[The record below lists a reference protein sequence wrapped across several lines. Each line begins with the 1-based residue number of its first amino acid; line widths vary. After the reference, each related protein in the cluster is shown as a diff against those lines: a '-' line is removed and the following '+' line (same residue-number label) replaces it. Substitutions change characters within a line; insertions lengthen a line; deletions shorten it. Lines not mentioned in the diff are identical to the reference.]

1 MGFQDL
7 VDQIEKLRRYQANS
21 KKEVESSNFTGQLGC
36 AFDSDSSSFYYIQSC
51 FSTAS
56 EELIRQ
62 CQIDRRSPDI
72 TLDTITYAVDNTS
85 GSIYRNRFC
94 AECNG
99 AKQVMKFELI
109 LKCIHFMK
117 LYRETDENELLRM
130 ALSEESCQ
138 IAQKV
143 PAHVGIVACDESVI
157 LTEPIGKCN
166 QQFSFSE
173 DIVTACHQLQLPK
186 YAVGRHNYL
195 NYKNIFCA
203 ICNLGVYPEYGSCNQ
218 ASIFPT
224 YQPPKLF
231 ALLLNFYNYNS
242 GKTANEE
249 VSLSIS
255 NCSKSEWETPDGHCV
270 PLHCSDGKL
279 LVNARCHTA
288 LPLIR
293 GLGYHLQVW
302 LTHQLNS
309 TRAEFFNS
317 TLTLASE
324 LLSSLKQELTSIFIP
339 VSSGYNLYICVFL
352 DNYTNQSD
360 MLMTYFISGDLIA
373 DVNLNRDSFEE
384 FILGNLSEL
393 NLNAVFVPEES
404 LVDPYCST
412 SHLVSVLSSADF
424 FSKNED
430 IIYQSDHFLRL
441 CPALTCSFVTFDR
454 GQFDVTFVTNNIPPR
469 VKIIVDA
476 NMTKVNISDVKDLNM
491 VQITEDGNLNI
502 CHEVLDREFKSI
514 MSKKVQVSSR
524 ETGLS
529 TVKYLM
535 NLILV
540 CVSMLA
546 LTLTIITY
554 LKFPSLQN
562 LAGRNNIF
570 LCFTLL
576 LAQLF
581 LIVGSEITTI
591 GPVCTT
597 IGVCIHFCWIWAFTW
612 TFICSYS
619 MFKVFTSK
627 TRPSHK
633 SNSLKLQTIKRFL
646 ISLAVPIVIIAS
658 VVIISMVTT
667 NGNNIGYGTTSC
679 FLDTAILT

>member
-1 MGFQDL
+1 
-7 VDQIEKLRRYQANS
+7 
-21 KKEVESSNFTGQLGC
+21 
-36 AFDSDSSSFYYIQSC
+36 
-51 FSTAS
+51 
-56 EELIRQ
+56 
-62 CQIDRRSPDI
+62 
-72 TLDTITYAVDNTS
+72 
-85 GSIYRNRFC
+85 
-94 AECNG
+94 
-99 AKQVMKFELI
+99 
-109 LKCIHFMK
+109 
-117 LYRETDENELLRM
+117 
-130 ALSEESCQ
+130 
-138 IAQKV
+138 
-143 PAHVGIVACDESVI
+143 
-157 LTEPIGKCN
+157 
-166 QQFSFSE
+166 
-173 DIVTACHQLQLPK
+173 
-186 YAVGRHNYL
+186 
-195 NYKNIFCA
+195 
-203 ICNLGVYPEYGSCNQ
+203 
-218 ASIFPT
+218 
-224 YQPPKLF
+224 
-231 ALLLNFYNYNS
+231 
-242 GKTANEE
+242 
-249 VSLSIS
+249 
-255 NCSKSEWETPDGHCV
+255 
-270 PLHCSDGKL
+270 
-279 LVNARCHTA
+279 
-288 LPLIR
+288 
-293 GLGYHLQVW
+293 
-302 LTHQLNS
+302 
-309 TRAEFFNS
+309 
-317 TLTLASE
+317 
-324 LLSSLKQELTSIFIP
+324 
-339 VSSGYNLYICVFL
+339 
-352 DNYTNQSD
+352 

-476 NMTKVNISDVKDLNM
+476 NMTKVNISDVEDLNM

-529 TVKYLM
+529 RVKYLM

-667 NGNNIGYGTTSC
+667 NGHDIGYGTTSC
-679 FLDTAILT
+679 FLDTAILTALSVVVPLALIVIINLLFLFITIGTIYKIRKFQSLEANRKDNLKNLFIYIKLSSMTGGFWLLGIIATATQSDIIEFISILLNGLQGCFIFLSYICNRRVLSLYLPEQKPEKTSIVSTNMSSELKCISQ